1 MLASPNDVLF
11 RPAHIQLAAI
21 LEVELQRC
29 FCVNGAVLRKA
40 ECMYRSLP
48 VCCSLRSCSFFSLS
62 SSAEYSL
69 SCSYRVQHIAIRC
82 SSARIVVVQQAV
94 L

>member
-48 VCCSLRSCSFFSLS
+48 VCCSLRSGIGLS
-62 SSAEYSL
+62 QRCAA
-69 SCSYRVQHIAIRC
+69 IARPPTGVR
-82 SSARIVVVQQAV
+82 ARY

>member
-29 FCVNGAVLRKA
+29 CCADGAVLRKA
-40 ECMYRSLP
+40 ECMYRSLS
-48 VCCSLRSCSFFSLS
+48 VCCSLRGGAIALS
-62 SSAEYSL
+62 QRCAA
-69 SCSYRVQHIAIRC
+69 IARPPTGVR
-82 SSARIVVVQQAV
+82 AR
-94 L
+94 